1 MGGVVAGSTQALR
14 EPDLDVENGMPSAAA
29 PGRIFGALNARRLG
43 WHIR

>member
-29 PGRIFGALNARRLG
+29 PAAFSAL
-43 WHIR
+43 